1 MQNIRL
7 IKRKDLEKQQ
17 ERKIEQSVV
26 APPEPK
32 SAVEIVKSWV
42 NEHKTEQPAS
52 ALKMFVALFAH

>member
-17 ERKIEQSVV
+17 ERKVEPSV
-26 APPEPK
+26 AAKAEPK
-32 SAVEIVKSWV
+32 TAVDIVKTWV

-52 ALKMFVALFAH
+52 ARKMFDALFAH